1 MSQPDVLL
9 VRDEQP
15 AGGLF
20 PWLSRWLARF
30 EDAAISAM
38 VRQAELLMAEKIAR
52 AIRASAPE
60 GCTSCTTWPKC
71 TNCGRAEQAKT
82 DADIAYRAG
91 AGR

>member
-9 VRDEQP
+9 VREEQP
-15 AGGLF
+15 RSGIAAWFRGL
-20 PWLSRWLARF
+20 PARF
-30 EDAAISAM
+30 EDSCIEAM
-38 VRQAELLMAEKIAR
+38 VRQAELRMAEKIAR